1 MLTNILMSIFKV
13 VMSIFK
19 VVTQNISSVTYIYIR
34 YVYIIFF
41 CHVHQPIII
50 VSQQSKIVLIFLMC
64 QCYEMI

>member
-19 VVTQNISSVTYIYIR
+19 VVTQNISSVTYIY
-34 YVYIIFF
+34 VYIIFF

-50 VSQQSKIVLIFLMC
+50 EFHNKVNCYNFLHMPVL
-64 QCYEMI
+64 